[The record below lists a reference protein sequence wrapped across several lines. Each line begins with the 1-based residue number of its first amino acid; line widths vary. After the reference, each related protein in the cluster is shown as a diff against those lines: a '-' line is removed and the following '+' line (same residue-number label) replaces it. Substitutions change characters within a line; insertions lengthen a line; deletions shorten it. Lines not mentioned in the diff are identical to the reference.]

1 MNEGTSKLRTEACNK
16 ALFKKHT
23 GYFHN
28 YTDMS
33 GIFDQFSLRPPLQH
47 LPDVFS
53 GEIGFIT
60 PSLTDAD
67 PLNVGNKIHRLIKQN
82 IL

>member
-33 GIFDQFSLRPPLQH
+33 GIFVLKIIHMCPRQYQFSRYS
-47 LPDVFS
+47 DVA
-53 GEIGFIT
+53 GT
-60 PSLTDAD
+60 T
-67 PLNVGNKIHRLIKQN
+67 
-82 IL
+82 